1 MTEMFPFENCHNLH
15 TQMAEKMFKK
25 AKQIFEK
32 AKNCSKGKKTLE
44 KANQNI

>member
-1 MTEMFPFENCHNLH
+1 MAEMFPFENCHNLH

-32 AKNCSKGKKTLE
+32 EKKAR
-44 KANQNI
+44 KRQKK